1 MTLTTSHS
9 HSNLSPGGGKL
20 KHRLLAC
27 LAVSALTVSCARFT
41 PPERGADA
49 VLVPDAF
56 TLYDDVRATPDR
68 WWESFDSEELN
79 RLVEQALVD
88 NLTLQQVYARLVQAE
103 MVAIQAGA
111 PRFPSVEYSG
121 DASIGRRRVDTG
133 QGPDRLEVLNE
144 KITAWNQLAGTGA
157 IPPANLLEAL
167 QDTRTA
173 LQAANTLF
181 ADTSPSHNIST
192 VRSYRFGL
200 GSSFEVDLWG
210 RVESQY
216 EAALSD
222 LEATR
227 EDVYG
232 AMLSL
237 SAIVVRE
244 WLTAVAQHQ
253 AIALV
258 EKQLELNKTTQDL
271 IELRFRNGLATA
283 LDVYQQRQI
292 VAETESILPPLE
304 AALRTTL
311 HELAVLLGR
320 LPREDLG
327 IGTAILP
334 EIGELPDPGLPAEL
348 LANRPD
354 VRAAGLRLRS
364 ADWRVNVAKADR
376 LPALRLT
383 GSASYG
389 ADEWDLVFNNWVAT
403 LAAGVTGPVF
413 DAGRRKAEVE
423 RTRAVVDE
431 RLSGYREQVLEAAK
445 EVENAMFEEVKQL
458 EYIEALERQLDAARN
473 AHEQAL
479 LRYRKGLNDYLPVV
493 SALSQLQV
501 AERRLVQA
509 ELARLDQRVRLCV
522 ALGGS
527 WMAPA
532 YETIRATEQAAAPEA
547 AAQSPTG

>member
-244 WLTAVAQHQ
+244 WLTAVAQHRPSPGRK
-253 AIALV
+253 AA
-258 EKQLELNKTTQDL
+258 ELNKTPGL
-271 IELRFRNGLATA
+271 IELRFRRPGRRPRCLPSSARSSPNGIHPA
-283 LDVYQQRQI
+283 LPSR
-292 VAETESILPPLE
+292 
-304 AALRTTL
+304 RTPQT
-311 HELAVLLGR
+311 HSELAVLLGR
-320 LPREDLG
+320 LPQEDLG

-334 EIGELPDPGLPAEL
+334 EMANCPTGLPAEL

-445 EVENAMFEEVKQL
+445 EVENAMFEEVKQP
-458 EYIEALERQLDAARN
+458 YIERWN
-473 AHEQAL
+473 AWTS
-479 LRYRKGLNDYLPVV
+479 P
-493 SALSQLQV
+493 SA
-501 AERRLVQA
+501 
-509 ELARLDQRVRLCV
+509 
-522 ALGGS
+522 
-527 WMAPA
+527 
-532 YETIRATEQAAAPEA
+532 
-547 AAQSPTG
+547 